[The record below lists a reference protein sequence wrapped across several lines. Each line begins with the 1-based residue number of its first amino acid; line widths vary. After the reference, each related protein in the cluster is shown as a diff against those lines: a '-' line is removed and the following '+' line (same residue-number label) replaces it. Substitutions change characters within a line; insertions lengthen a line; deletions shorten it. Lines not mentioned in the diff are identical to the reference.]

1 MPTPTEII
9 LTNPGDWEE
18 WIAQTQTNADEDIW
32 PHFDPE
38 SEYLPDDAVDLLTRP
53 IEPAISALNPQ
64 ATQYFHLI
72 PPQRKLYR
80 EAMGFYET
88 AHGKYQKQQK
98 HIRELRTLISKTTSP
113 EKRLLLNPR
122 DDTDVWLERLRD
134 NTKPPVAYVIQQVHK
149 EYQEALKGL
158 KASKVNQW
166 LQQWEHV
173 MTKVIKYDLPFAK
186 NGMWLVSLAE
196 AIRPLS
202 DNMYADYLTQSTEPT
217 QNNISEY
224 RKVAMHIRHI
234 LGNNK
239 KTPQG
244 TARGSAF
251 NTEFAGEPE
260 DENTP
265 SDAAAGPN
273 RKRAGTNSIE
283 KDKPTKKKSRNM
295 KCLACQLKGHTLTD
309 CWYVLEDKRPEGW
322 TYSEDHM
329 ASIQKRLEE
338 DKKLAARIEK
348 LKLTEG
354 NDA

>member
-64 ATQYFHLI
+64 AMQYFHLT

-158 KASKVNQW
+158 KALKVN
-166 LQQWEHV
+166 
-173 MTKVIKYDLPFAK
+173 
-186 NGMWLVSLAE
+186 
-196 AIRPLS
+196 
-202 DNMYADYLTQSTEPT
+202 
-217 QNNISEY
+217 
-224 RKVAMHIRHI
+224 
-234 LGNNK
+234 
-239 KTPQG
+239 
-244 TARGSAF
+244 
-251 NTEFAGEPE
+251 
-260 DENTP
+260 
-265 SDAAAGPN
+265 
-273 RKRAGTNSIE
+273 
-283 KDKPTKKKSRNM
+283 
-295 KCLACQLKGHTLTD
+295 
-309 CWYVLEDKRPEGW
+309 
-322 TYSEDHM
+322 
-329 ASIQKRLEE
+329 
-338 DKKLAARIEK
+338 
-348 LKLTEG
+348 
-354 NDA
+354 